1 MKKKISLLLLVFVL
15 ALSFVGC
22 GSSKADTMEY
32 DEASLTQASEMLIQ
46 SFAQM
51 SDEDFAYFNELS
63 EFNLSYTLMN
73 SGLPIENEDFLT
85 MADSW
90 QKAVDEYGAYV
101 EHGEYKVEATDKDV
115 TLTTK
120 ATFEK
125 EDVDLVMVF
134 DDELNM
140 TSLSADYHYTIGQ
153 ILEKA
158 GLNTLLGMGTV
169 FAVLIFIS
177 ILISLFRFIPVLEAK
192 LSGKGKATVEAPAA
206 PKAAPAPVVTG
217 NVSTAD
223 DSQLVAVITAAI
235 AASEGNGSSDGF
247 IVRSIKR
254 RKTNKWN

>member
-15 ALSFVGC
+15 ALTFVGC
-22 GSSKADTMEY
+22 SSSKADTMEY
-32 DEASLTQASEMLIQ
+32 DEATLENYSEMVIQ

-51 SDEDFAYFNELS
+51 GDADFEYFRELS
-63 EFNLSYTLMN
+63 DFNLSYTLMN
-73 SGLPIENEDFLT
+73 SGLPVSNEDFLA
-85 MADSW
+85 MADAWEKS
-90 QKAVDEYGAYV
+90 VEDYGAYV
-101 EHGEYKVEATDKDV
+101 EHGEYQVEASEDDV

-120 ATFEK
+120 TTFENQS
-125 EDVDLVMVF
+125 VDLVFIF
-134 DDELNM
+134 DENLQM
-140 TSLSADYHYTIGQ
+140 TSMSADDQLSIGQ

-169 FAVLIFIS
+169 FCVLIFIS
-177 ILISLFRFIPVLEAK
+177 LLISLFKYIPALEAK
-192 LSGKGKATVEAPAA
+192 LTGKGKAKAETSAPAA
-206 PKAAPAPVVTG
+206 PAKPVVTG

-235 AASEGNGSSDGF
+235 AASEGSGSSDGF